1 MYKLSTFI
9 ILIFILMKIV
19 RNLIINV
26 VICSVLLYVFNY
38 YKFWIEIEF
47 LSNAWNSLIWT
58 IWMFL
63 ILWFIFW
70 VFNSPIKW
78 ILKTLSCPINF
89 LTLWLVSLVINVL
102 VFYLFA
108 YVVNNII
115 FPWEVVVH
123 LGSILQTVILSF
135 VMAVGISILNKIL

>member
-9 ILIFILMKIV
+9 CNTINIMRIV
-19 RNLIINV
+19 KNLIVNI

-38 YKFWIEIEF
+38 YQLWIKIDF
-47 LSNAWNSLIWT
+47 LSDNANSLIGL
-58 IWMFL
+58 IWIFL
-63 ILWFIFW
+63 VLWFVFW

-89 LTLWLVSLVINVL
+89 LTMWLMSLVINVL
-102 VFYLFA
+102 VFYIFA

-115 FPWEVVVH
+115 FKWEVAVH
-123 LGSILQTVILSF
+123 LWAVWQTVILSF
-135 VMAVGISILNKIL
+135 IMAIGISILNKIL

>member
-1 MYKLSTFI
+1 MRI
-9 ILIFILMKIV
+9 IK
-19 RNLIINV
+19 NLIVNV

-38 YKFWIEIEF
+38 YKFWIGIEF
-47 LSNAWNSLIWT
+47 LSNAWNSLTWT
-58 IWMFL
+58 IWMFI

-78 ILKTLSCPINF
+78 ILKALSCPINF

-115 FPWEVVVH
+115 FPWEVVIH
-123 LGSILQTVILSF
+123 LGNILQTIILSF
-135 VMAVGISILNKIL
+135 VMAIWISILNKIL